1 MKKMGKKGKGLHIEP
16 QARKSTPR
24 SFRLIED
31 VLIILAIFSL
41 WPTVLGWQGLAF
53 KIIQYVALG
62 ILITIFVRRIGRI
75 WGVYRSSKRG

>member
-1 MKKMGKKGKGLHIEP
+1 MDKRSKGLHIEP
-16 QARKSTPR
+16 RARKNTPR
-24 SFRLIED
+24 SLRLVED

-75 WGVYRSSKRG
+75 RGVYRSSR